1 VLFGAPHERATLT
14 IQSPRARGVLRDS
27 PEN

>member
-14 IQSPRARGVLRDS
+14 IQSPRARGDVHDS
-27 PEN
+27 PGN

>member
-14 IQSPRARGVLRDS
+14 IQSPRARGELRYS
-27 PEN
+27 PGI

>member
-14 IQSPRARGVLRDS
+14 IQSPRARGDVRDS
-27 PEN
+27 PGN

>member
-14 IQSPRARGVLRDS
+14 IQSPRARGDLCDS
-27 PEN
+27 PGN